1 MDQKITNQMSKQYF
15 TKYLPVEGEIKKGV
29 KVYHK
34 NSGTYFNFDLPDEQN
49 LESYQKVKLFLC
61 SRDIQVDD
69 KLISYNENL
78 TGIVTST
85 EYNEDGEKYYV
96 DLSNNTK
103 GLIQTKSTDENH
115 PPNIINWFKIV
126 GEISPGALSFVK
138 EGQEFREDQIMT
150 SLIEDWN
157 YQVHIRD
164 SKGEWK

>member
-1 MDQKITNQMSKQYF
+1 MKYF
-15 TKYLPVEGEIKKGV
+15 TKYLPIEGDIKDGQHIFFKINNKWTEVCAFDELLGSGIQEV
-29 KVYHK
+29 K
-34 NSGTYFNFDLPDEQN
+34 QA
-49 LESYQKVKLFLC
+49 KLFLC